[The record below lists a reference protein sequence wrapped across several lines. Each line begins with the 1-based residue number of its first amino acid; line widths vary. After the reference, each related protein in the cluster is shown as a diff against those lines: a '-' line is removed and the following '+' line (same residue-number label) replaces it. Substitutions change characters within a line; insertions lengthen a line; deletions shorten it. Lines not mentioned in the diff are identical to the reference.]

1 MQGEMQWCMQGME
14 PRMHDEPMRQF
25 RRLVEAIWKL
35 DGGNG
40 RGKGKET
47 AVRGGV
53 GQACA
58 WATG

>member
-1 MQGEMQWCMQGME
+1 MVHAGTGA
-14 PRMHDEPMRQF
+14 RMHDEPMRQF
-25 RRLVEAIWKL
+25 MKLVEAIWKL